1 MLIHTPP
8 VQQEYLPYGACLTA
22 RAPVYSSNCLACAY
36 AQGPPPAWLPTPD
49 SIADTNL
56 AALMR
61 DFQVRG
67 EQVFPNRLGCIPFV
81 CHRTAGRLPVP
92 SGHKGLARAC
102 ALSTSPG
109 SCVKGAAPEVLW
121 AQQHDNVRAGSV
133 FLASDLQALLKLGG

>member
-1 MLIHTPP
+1 MHACESPFDSS
-8 VQQEYLPYGACLTA
+8 QAQEHSSLGVRVPY
-22 RAPVYSSNCLACAY
+22 V
-36 AQGPPPAWLPTPD
+36 QGPPPAWLPTPD

-81 CHRTAGRLPVP
+81 CLVACRLSCPVRAQ
-92 SGHKGLARAC
+92 GFRQGLVPKAQALNPCAR
-102 ALSTSPG
+102 
-109 SCVKGAAPEVLW
+109 GAAPEVLW

-133 FLASDLQALLKLGG
+133 FPASDLQALLKLGG